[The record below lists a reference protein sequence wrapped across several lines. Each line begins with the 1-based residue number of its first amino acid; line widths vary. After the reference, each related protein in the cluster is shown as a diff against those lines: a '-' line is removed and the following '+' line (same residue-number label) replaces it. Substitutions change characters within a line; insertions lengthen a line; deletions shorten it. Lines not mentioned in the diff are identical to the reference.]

1 MISLDASVFND
12 FSVSCLQS
20 SFITYILSLILGL
33 QGHQMSSSSLTS
45 IPPPSLRNPLTSE
58 TGEMNSEVSIS
69 VRPVVRRT
77 FGRARRESP
86 PVDEDGPRQIF
97 FQPQPQAGPS
107 PSKVLLNRFS
117 KSSSAWRESLAGLGA
132 AGENNDDDIDPEEM
146 EKAMAQMRKAARGVE
161 LPAPSDFRPASPDT
175 NAVSARASSAL
186 HVPKQPL
193 MAASSTS
200 ALTALPTSSPPSPA
214 LVSPPAVRVTARSDG
229 ESDDPPPAVR
239 RVSAKASGKQRRI
252 IASDD
257 EEEPD
262 RASNEESSKTASP
275 TPRAFRSRPHVS
287 TQSSSRQQ
295 SDNDDDED
303 VDSPPDLVQMLIN
316 RVADHGPDDEA
327 DETIQKPTS
336 EDPVGLFDDDEDNVK
351 PRGSK
356 APKVSLLL
364 RVPLARLTCSH
375 STRRI

>member
-1 MISLDASVFND
+1 
-12 FSVSCLQS
+12 
-20 SFITYILSLILGL
+20 
-33 QGHQMSSSSLTS
+33 MSSSSLTP
-45 IPPPSLRNPLTSE
+45 IPPSSLRNPLSSE
-58 TGEMNSEVSIS
+58 MGEMNSDVSIS

-77 FGRARRESP
+77 FGRAKRESP

-117 KSSSAWRESLAGLGA
+117 KSSSAWRDSLAGLGA

-200 ALTALPTSSPPSPA
+200 TLTALPTSSPPSLARDYNPA
-214 LVSPPAVRVTARSDG
+214 LVSPPAVRVTAKSDG
-229 ESDDPPPAVR
+229 ESDEPSPAVR
-239 RVSAKASGKQRRI
+239 RVSSKASGKQRRI

-257 EEEPD
+257 EDEPD
-262 RASNEESSKTASP
+262 RASNVESSKTASP
-275 TPRAFRSRPHVS
+275 TPRASRNRPHVS
-287 TQSSSRQQ
+287 TQSSSLQQ

-327 DETIQKPTS
+327 DEIIQKPTS
-336 EDPVGLFDDDEDNVK
+336 EDPVGLFDDDEDNAE

-356 APKVSLLL
+356 APKVSLL
-364 RVPLARLTCSH
+364 
-375 STRRI
+375 